1 MHLFTRPCGP
11 LIRTYRLSDRG
22 TGAGIETGALMR
34 QGLRLY
40 GVLLAIE
47 GGRMTAA
54 PGLYLGCQATELD
67 LSEPGVTSVIW
78 SDCIGEP
85 AIAA

>member
-1 MHLFTRPCGP
+1 
-11 LIRTYRLSDRG
+11 
-22 TGAGIETGALMR
+22 MR